1 MNSPTPNPT
10 RPAPSK
16 LRDAILAAGRGFFRI
31 AFRARVRGIEHLRRI
46 EGAAMVTPNHQS
58 FLDAALLAAFL
69 PEMRFAIDT
78 HIAQRRIIR
87 PFLRLAHTVP
97 VDPTNPFGAR
107 VLARALADGDKVCI
121 FPEGRITV
129 TGGLMK
135 ITGGPGM
142 LADKAQCPV
151 VPIIIDGAQRT
162 ILSRMHGRLPLALFP
177 RITVTVM
184 PPRPTPNVDGLFGK
198 KRRAVLKNWLSDQ
211 MVQASFAAHEP
222 PKTIT
227 HALLESRRQTGAGQD
242 ALRDAIAPP
251 ISYRALV
258 ARAAVLGDIL
268 TRDTTPGEPV
278 ALLLPTASVTAG
290 VFFGLIAHGRPAA
303 MLNFTAGAES
313 LRGACR
319 AARVRIVVTS
329 RQFVEKGRL
338 THLVDALAENFR
350 IVYLEDVRAGMG
362 TADKLRGLIALVAPE
377 MVLPKRGEPHDIA
390 TILFTSGSEGP
401 PKGVALSHANL
412 LANIAQIAAAVD
424 FNRSDKIFNCL
435 PMFHSFGLTGGVL
448 LPVLRGVQ
456 SVLYPNPRHIRIVPE
471 LLYHTDCTV
480 IFGTD
485 FFLSAWAKVADPYDF
500 RSVRMIV
507 AGAERVRDE
516 TRETYAERLRTH
528 VLEGYGTTETS
539 PVIAVNTPARHR
551 RGTVGK
557 ALPGMET
564 ELIPV
569 DGIDEGGRLRV
580 RGPNVMLGYMFSE
593 RPGVVQ
599 PPEGGWHDT
608 GDIVEI
614 DADGFIRIVGR
625 AKRFAKLAGEMIAL
639 GTVEDIARA
648 ADAEGAHAA
657 ISLPDPRRGERIVL
671 VTTSRDLDRDALVQA
686 ARRLHAPDLAV
697 PRDIV
702 PVDTLPLLGT
712 GKTDYPAVTR
722 LASEALGVD
731 AAR

>member
-1 MNSPTPNPT
+1 MNSPNPT
-10 RPAPSK
+10 SSK
-16 LRDAILAAGRGFFRI
+16 LRDAVLAAGRAFFRI
-31 AFRARVRGIEHLRRI
+31 AFRARVRGVEHLR
-46 EGAAMVTPNHQS
+46 GLKGPAMITPNHQS
-58 FLDAALLAAFL
+58 FLDAALLAVFL

-87 PFLRLAHTVP
+87 PFLRLANTVP
-97 VDPTNPFGAR
+97 IDPTNPFGAR
-107 VLARALADGDKVCI
+107 VLARALADGDKVCV

-151 VPIIIDGAQRT
+151 VPIIIEGAQRT
-162 ILSRMHGRLPLALFP
+162 FLSRMRGRLPLALFP

-184 PPRPTPNVDGLFGK
+184 PPRPTPTVEGLFGK
-198 KRRAVLKNWLSDQ
+198 KRRAVLKNWLTDQ
-211 MVQASFAAHEP
+211 MVQATFAAYEP

-242 ALRDAIAPP
+242 AVRDGIAPP
-251 ISYRALV
+251 VSYRALV

-290 VFFGLIAHGRPAA
+290 VFFGIVAHGRPAA

-329 RQFVEKGRL
+329 REFVEKGRL
-338 THLVDALAENFR
+338 NHLVEALAEDCR
-350 IVYLEDVRAGMG
+350 LIYLEDVRAAIG
-362 TADKLRGLIALVAPE
+362 TADKLRGLIALVAPQA
-377 MVLPKRGEPHDIA
+377 VLPRRGEHHDVA
-390 TILFTSGSEGP
+390 AILFTSGSEGP

-412 LANIAQIAAAVD
+412 LSNIAQIASAVD
-424 FNRSDKIFNCL
+424 FNRSDKVFNCL

-456 SVLYPNPRHIRIVPE
+456 SVLYPNPRHIRMVPE

-507 AGAERVRDE
+507 AGAERVREE
-516 TRETYAERLRTH
+516 THATYAERLRTH

-557 ALPGMET
+557 PLPGMET
-564 ELIPV
+564 ELVPV
-569 DGIDEGGRLRV
+569 EGIEAGGRLRV

-593 RPGVVQ
+593 RPGVIR

-614 DADGFIRIVGR
+614 DAEGFIRIVGR

-639 GTVEDIARA
+639 GTVEDVGRA
-648 ADAEGAHAA
+648 ADPEGAHAA

-671 VTTSRDLDRDALVQA
+671 VTTSQHLDRNALVQA
-686 ARRLHAPDLAV
+686 ARQIHATDLAV

-702 PVDTLPLLGT
+702 PVEKLPLLGT

-722 LASEALGVD
+722 LAAEALGVD
-731 AAR
+731 AAA